1 MQRWSHRW
9 ARLAQSSAVTSIS
22 SWQREPEWPLYYAAC
37 CLGASFV
44 VHATG
49 YCLARC
55 GVVFAPPIW
64 EGRTGWRKPML
75 FGISNALVFVALRAA
90 LRSQRL
96 VQRSAAAHAAAWST
110 LVEVGII
117 TLQAWRDEPSH
128 FNMKTPLDAL
138 LYALKLAGV
147 TVLGVLCLAA
157 TAGCLLRPSICG
169 PQLEALRCGM
179 SLLSYA
185 VAVGFVQVVYG
196 HSLLSGS
203 ITMDAAAESECRH
216 VTAGASGA
224 PCYEVYGLARLK
236 ILHFVPLH
244 STESLLA
251 LAWVVQHAGL
261 TEGHAVATVRVAA
274 VGHLLVTLGST
285 WQAAKGSALS
295 LRGIAR
301 LELQTPAAVATVFGL
316 LAILCAF
323 GRAGVA
329 AAASRAE

>member
-1 MQRWSHRW
+1 M
-9 ARLAQSSAVTSIS
+9 
-22 SWQREPEWPLYYAAC
+22 
-37 CLGASFV
+37 
-44 VHATG
+44 
-49 YCLARC
+49 
-55 GVVFAPPIW
+55 FAPPVW

-96 VQRSAAAHAAAWST
+96 IPRSAAAHAAAWST

-128 FNMKTPLDAL
+128 FNVETPLDAS
-138 LYALKLAGV
+138 LYAVKLVGV
-147 TVLGVLCLAA
+147 TVLGVLCFAT
-157 TAGCLLRPSICG
+157 TAGCLLRPSIRG

-185 VAVGFVQVVYG
+185 VAVGFVQVAYG
-196 HSLLSGS
+196 HSLPSAAL
-203 ITMDAAAESECRH
+203 TMGVSAESECRH

-251 LAWVVQHAGL
+251 LAWAVQHAGMA
-261 TEGHAVATVRVAA
+261 EGRAVATVRVAA
-274 VGHLLVTLGST
+274 VGHLLVALGST

-329 AAASRAE
+329 AASSRAD